1 MMRLAQRLP
10 VLLGAAFCV
19 LSLSACSETQFL
31 IHAAKRLAPPDDTTT
46 GGRYKVGNPYQI
58 YGVWYYPK
66 VDYNYVETGIASWY
80 GPKFNGK
87 RTANGEIFDQNLI
100 TAAHRTLPLP
110 SLVRVTNLDNGRSIK
125 VKVNDRGPFAHS
137 RIIDMSRKGA
147 QLLGF
152 QRRGTAKVRVEI
164 LAEESRQFALEGARG
179 VQLAQ
184 ATNGNDV
191 PPKDRPPVTAAP
203 RGTVTQAPL
212 NSPAPKPAPNTTA
225 PKATDQQVVQRPPTE
240 EVIRVPVEKTN
251 MYIQAG
257 AFSDFD
263 NANRLRARLAVLGPT
278 RVSQLQLGNQTYFRV
293 RVGPV
298 RSLKAADAMLER
310 VIRAGHPE
318 ARLIVDR

>member
-1 MMRLAQRLP
+1 MRLAQRLP

-19 LSLSACSETQFL
+19 VALSACSETRLL
-31 IHAAKRLAPPDDTTT
+31 IHAAKRISGPDDARA
-46 GGRYKVGNPYQI
+46 GGAYKVGNPYQI

-66 VDYNYVETGIASWY
+66 VDYDYTETGIGSWY
-80 GPKFNGK
+80 GPKFHGK
-87 RTANGEIFDQNLI
+87 PTANGETFDQNLV

-125 VKVNDRGPFAHS
+125 VRVNDRGPFAHS

-152 QRRGTAKVRVEI
+152 QRQGTAKVRVEI
-164 LAEESRQFALEGARG
+164 LTEESRQLAARAAGG
-179 VQLAQ
+179 VQLAR
-184 ATNGNDV
+184 ANGNGTA
-191 PPKDRPPVTAAP
+191 PERSPVTAAP

-212 NSPAPKPAPNTTA
+212 NSPAPKPAPIIDKSTNTSRQTVLQSTPDA
-225 PKATDQQVVQRPPTE
+225 VT
-240 EVIRVPVEKTN
+240 RVPVEKTR

-263 NANRLRARLAVLGPT
+263 NANRLRARLTVLGPT
-278 RVSQLQLGNQTYFRV
+278 RVSQLQRGNQTYFRV
-293 RVGPV
+293 RIGPV
-298 RSLKAADAMLER
+298 ADLKAADAMLER

>member
-19 LSLSACSETQFL
+19 VALSACSETRLL
-31 IHAAKRLAPPDDTTT
+31 IHAAKRISSPDDARA
-46 GGRYKVGNPYQI
+46 GGAYKVGNPYQI

-66 VDYNYVETGIASWY
+66 VDYDYTETGIGSWY
-80 GPKFNGK
+80 GPKFHGK
-87 RTANGEIFDQNLI
+87 PTANGETFDQNLV

-125 VKVNDRGPFAHS
+125 VRVNDRGPFAHS

-152 QRRGTAKVRVEI
+152 QRQGTAKVRVEI
-164 LAEESRQFALEGARG
+164 LAEESRQFAARATGG
-179 VQLAQ
+179 VQLAR
-184 ATNGNDV
+184 ANGKT
-191 PPKDRPPVTAAP
+191 PERSPVTAAP

-212 NSPAPKPAPNTTA
+212 NSPPPKPAPTSNKSTNSSRQTVLQS
-225 PKATDQQVVQRPPTE
+225 THD
-240 EVIRVPVEKTN
+240 EVTRGPVEKTR

-263 NANRLRARLAVLGPT
+263 NANRLRARLTVLGPT
-278 RVSQLQLGNQTYFRV
+278 RVSQLQRGNQTYFRV
-293 RVGPV
+293 RIGPV
-298 RSLKAADAMLER
+298 ADLKAADTMLER